1 MQQAELESIMDVIK
15 ARDQGQISK
24 RNILKMDSK
33 INKKVR
39 KLLENVDAL
48 PIPFP
53 ATLPEQIDKCTL
65 SINDLH
71 KLPMPG
77 PFKRTHIGLKLDE
90 PVDLTHWK
98 SLPADVKED
107 EV

>member
-65 SINDLH
+65 SIVVSERKVGHRDGTLEQA
-71 KLPMPG
+71 G
-77 PFKRTHIGLKLDE
+77 VFTIA
-90 PVDLTHWK
+90 
-98 SLPADVKED
+98 S
-107 EV
+107 